1 MGDWMYSLPVTWM
14 AVVIFLLTFAVT
26 VGVYA
31 LVMGFARGE
40 RARVFKAMSPGM
52 LPPLGIIF
60 GLFVAFLAAEVWRDH
75 DEAQTAVTREASAL
89 RASVLMA
96 GSFPGEP
103 EARMRSLVRRQ
114 IEQAVNEEWPAM
126 SRHSATLAMIP
137 HPLGGSASVG
147 AVARAGQRRAEDRT
161 ARDRDRAGD
170 CARCAP
176 AADHHQ

>member
-26 VGVYA
+26 AGVYA
-31 LVMGFARGE
+31 LVMGLARGE

-89 RASVLMA
+89 RAIVLMA

-137 HPLGGSASVG
+137 HPLGGRASVG
-147 AVARAGQRRAEDRT
+147 AVAR
-161 ARDRDRAGD
+161 
-170 CARCAP
+170 
-176 AADHHQ
+176 